1 MIEFPIDKTNIP
13 KSFLDKFKPSNNP
26 DFVEDVFDKQIRDDI
41 QQFDPN
47 YRIKINRDITGEFNT
62 WLSDKRRI
70 KKNISLNVMGT
81 TRSGKSLIG
90 LKMSDNNSRF
100 YKKPFNVE
108 FIVCGN
114 QREFRQ
120 KLLKA
125 KFGDTFQIDEN
136 AFSNTGEGSN
146 AETQQLKDIQ
156 NIIAKQNIHTIYITP
171 RQFLQT
177 GANMGLEFHSTAVND
192 WLSKFMV
199 FSLKANPLLMGYII
213 VDVGKLFNDYG
224 CFFNRWFGGCTNP
237 EKRILVDIEINELV
251 FENRQDENKYFIEKL
266 SIDYL
271 KYSECVSKEFRQSLD
286 LSKTCLNKDDL
297 NKSPCP
303 FYRIC
308 DSPMCGYEHKK
319 DKWIDKEMRGGL
331 NERTGERYRIV
342 LEMIKRAGLYD
353 EDLDAFR
360 LDVKNA
366 KEIKPLVDLYLP
378 EITSTKLTITENK
391 EIITSIMAMSNKAI
405 FLKMIETL
413 DLNLDEELKQIKNA
427 ENLKI

>member
-1 MIEFPIDKTNIP
+1 
-13 KSFLDKFKPSNNP
+13 
-26 DFVEDVFDKQIRDDI
+26 
-41 QQFDPN
+41 
-47 YRIKINRDITGEFNT
+47 
-62 WLSDKRRI
+62 
-70 KKNISLNVMGT
+70 
-81 TRSGKSLIG
+81 
-90 LKMSDNNSRF
+90 
-100 YKKPFNVE
+100 
-108 FIVCGN
+108 
-114 QREFRQ
+114 
-120 KLLKA
+120 
-125 KFGDTFQIDEN
+125 
-136 AFSNTGEGSN
+136 
-146 AETQQLKDIQ
+146 
-156 NIIAKQNIHTIYITP
+156 
-171 RQFLQT
+171 
-177 GANMGLEFHSTAVND
+177 
-192 WLSKFMV
+192 
-199 FSLKANPLLMGYII
+199 MGYII

-237 EKRILVDIEINELV
+237 EKRILVDIEIDELI

-297 NKSPCP
+297 NKTPCP

-319 DKWIDKEMRGGL
+319 DKWIDKEMKGGL

-413 DLNLDEELKQIKNA
+413 DLNLEDELKQIKNT
-427 ENLKI
+427 ENLNI